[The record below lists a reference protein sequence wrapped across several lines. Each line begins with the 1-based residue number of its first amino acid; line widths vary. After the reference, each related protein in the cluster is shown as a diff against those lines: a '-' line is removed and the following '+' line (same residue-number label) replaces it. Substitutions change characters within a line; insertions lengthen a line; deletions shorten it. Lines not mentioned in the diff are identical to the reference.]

1 VGEAIRAR
9 AERED
14 DREDGV
20 IELHLIGYTED
31 LELLVLDRAPDG
43 DGAYTVPVDP
53 DLLATLEQLLEQRQA
68 VDVEV
73 PSEALAPPVALRA
86 PEVATHA
93 ALSPA
98 EIQTQLRAGRSVRA
112 VARDAGTDV
121 AWVERWLAPI
131 LAERDRVLREA
142 RETTAG
148 PGRSRRP
155 FGDVVNRNLA
165 DRGADGDR
173 ARWEAVRREDGLWR
187 ITVRF
192 DDAGRA
198 RSATWIYDRGEG
210 ALLPQSPLATE
221 LSGPRRRGARG
232 RGDGPA
238 RPRS

>member
-1 VGEAIRAR
+1 
-9 AERED
+9 
-14 DREDGV
+14 V

-43 DGAYTVPVDP
+43 DGEYTVPVDP
-53 DLLATLEQLLEQRQA
+53 DLLATIEQLLEQRQA
-68 VDVEV
+68 VGVGV
-73 PSEALAPPVALRA
+73 PAEALAPPVALRA

-98 EIQTQLRAGRSVRA
+98 QIQTQLRAGRSVRA

-121 AWVERWLAPI
+121 AWIERWLAPI

-142 RETTAG
+142 REATAG

-155 FGDVVNRNLA
+155 FGDVVQRNLG
-165 DRGADGDR
+165 DRGVDEGG
-173 ARWEAVRREDGLWR
+173 ARWEAVRRDDDLWR

-198 RSATWIYDRGEG
+198 RSATWIFDRGEG

-221 LSGPRRRGARG
+221 LSGPRRRGG
-232 RGDGPA
+232 RVPGDGPS

>member
-1 VGEAIRAR
+1 V
-9 AERED
+9 ED

-31 LELLVLDRAPDG
+31 LELLVLDRAPEG
-43 DGAYTVPVDP
+43 EGEYTVPVDP
-53 DLLATLEQLLEQRQA
+53 DLLATLEQLLAQREA

-73 PSEALAPPVALRA
+73 PPAAVAPPVAPPVALRA

-142 RETTAG
+142 REATAG

-155 FGDVVNRNLA
+155 FGDLVNRNLT
-165 DRGADGDR
+165 DRGVHEEG
-173 ARWEAVRREDGLWR
+173 ARWDAVRRDDGLWR

-198 RSATWIYDRGEG
+198 RSATWIYDRVEG

-221 LSGPRRRGARG
+221 LSGPRRRGARVH
-232 RGDGPA
+232 GDGPT